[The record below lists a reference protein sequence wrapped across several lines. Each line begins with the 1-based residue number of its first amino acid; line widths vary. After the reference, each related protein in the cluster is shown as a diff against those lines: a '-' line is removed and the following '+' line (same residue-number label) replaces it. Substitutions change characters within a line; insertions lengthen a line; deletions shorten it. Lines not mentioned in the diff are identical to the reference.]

1 MEGTVA
7 RRALRVSFYLPCT
20 RQSFHASGYL
30 VLCGHR
36 YHSVGNISL
45 PEPGPWTNAPL
56 ELTIYY
62 RICIVNKRT
71 PLEHA
76 GLPSISHRPSTRVE
90 NTRNVLLSATLLR
103 MEPNPHTC
111 KSILHYEQPPRDKAR
126 YILKESTVATFTT
139 ENSCYVK

>member
-30 VLCGHR
+30 VLCGHW

-62 RICIVNKRT
+62 RICIVNKST

-76 GLPSISHRPSTRVE
+76 GLPSIMCYPLTHILKKTIYVVLNLVYTSTWSTSTRVYIGSYAS
-90 NTRNVLLSATLLR
+90 VCV
-103 MEPNPHTC
+103 HT
-111 KSILHYEQPPRDKAR
+111 H
-126 YILKESTVATFTT
+126 
-139 ENSCYVK
+139 